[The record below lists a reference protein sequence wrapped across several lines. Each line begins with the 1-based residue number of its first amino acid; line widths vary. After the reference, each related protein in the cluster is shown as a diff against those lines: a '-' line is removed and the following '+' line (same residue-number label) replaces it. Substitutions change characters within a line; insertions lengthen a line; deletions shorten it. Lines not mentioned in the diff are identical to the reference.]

1 MIKIVFFASLREEL
15 GVDDL
20 YLEVGEIVNVQNVI
34 DKLAQTRGLQF
45 VESLSGDKVL
55 IAVNQEMVNPC
66 APVRDDDEVAFFP
79 PVTGG

>member
-1 MIKIVFFASLREEL
+1 MIKIVFFASLREAL
-15 GVDDL
+15 GTDDL

-34 DKLAQTRGLQF
+34 DKLAQTRGSHYG
-45 VESLSGDKVL
+45 ESLSGDKVL